1 MYKCNCLNDK
11 KPKFFSFAKLLKLSD
26 FQPEK
31 KKFFFYCF
39 SLNRLKPQ

>member
-31 KKFFFYCF
+31 KHFF
-39 SLNRLKPQ
+39 SIVSV